1 MTFPSSRA
9 SSAFTLRGHDP
20 DAYRRLDMAE
30 THQVTHPDPV
40 VVSLPDVPERVHM
53 GELPTNVDVRLVP
66 PEPEPVPDLA
76 DIELVVPY
84 VRIREPLLEL
94 LAGGGGRLQVIQT
107 LSAGVDWLVGRVPE
121 HVMVCN
127 ARGVYDAPL
136 AEWVVG
142 AILAMERGLVQSRD
156 AQARHAWEA
165 IEPPE
170 LSGRHV
176 VILGL
181 GSIGTAISD
190 RLRPFGVEVIGVART
205 ARDGVRG
212 LAELDAV
219 LGDAEVVVNILPL
232 TSETRGLLDARR
244 LGLLPDGA
252 LLVNAGRGR
261 TIETSALVAELRT
274 GRLRAALDVT
284 DPEPLPPEHPLW
296 GLPNVL
302 ISPHMAGDSPGS
314 TTRAF
319 ELAGDQVRRFAA
331 GEPLINEVAGYLLE

>member
-1 MTFPSSRA
+1 M
-9 SSAFTLRGHDP
+9 
-20 DAYRRLDMAE
+20 
-30 THQVTHPDPV
+30 
-40 VVSLPDVPERVHM
+40 
-53 GELPTNVDVRLVP
+53 
-66 PEPEPVPDLA
+66 
-76 DIELVVPY
+76 
-84 VRIREPLLEL
+84 RIRAPLLEL
-94 LAGGGGRLQVIQT
+94 LAGPPGRLRVIQT

-142 AILAMERGLVQSRD
+142 AILAMQRGLVQARD
-156 AQARHAWEA
+156 AQARREWDA

-190 RLRPFGVEVIGVART
+190 RLRPFGVDVIGVGRT
-205 ARDGVRG
+205 ARDGVRS
-212 LAELDAV
+212 LTDLDEV
-219 LGDAEVVVNILPL
+219 LRDAEILVNVLPL
-232 TSETRGLLDARR
+232 TGDTRGMLDARR

-252 LLVNAGRGR
+252 LVMNAGRGP
-261 TIETSALVAELRT
+261 TIDTAALVEELQT
-274 GRLRAALDVT
+274 GRIRAALDVT
-284 DPEPLPPEHPLW
+284 DPEPLPEDHPLW

-302 ISPHMAGDSPGS
+302 ISPHMAGDSPAS
-314 TTRAF
+314 TIRSF

-331 GEPLINEVAGYLLE
+331 GKPLINGVARYLLE